1 VTAIRPHIL
10 VEETASVSPN
20 LVSLMLTSIAIA
32 LVMAGV
38 ALWVGWGLLG
48 AFLVYSLGGSMTL
61 ALLCAISVWRMR
73 AIETDPAE

>member
-1 VTAIRPHIL
+1 MF
-10 VEETASVSPN
+10 VEESADVNPN
-20 LVSLMLTSIAIA
+20 LVSLMISSIAIA

-61 ALLCAISVWRMR
+61 ALLCAIAVWRTR
-73 AIETDPAE
+73 EIGTGPAE

>member
-1 VTAIRPHIL
+1 MNT
-10 VEETASVSPN
+10 N

-38 ALWVGWGLLG
+38 SLWVGWGLLG

-61 ALLCAISVWRMR
+61 ALLCAIAVWRMR
-73 AIETDPAE
+73 EVESDPAE

>member
-1 VTAIRPHIL
+1 MF
-10 VEETASVSPN
+10 VEESADVNPN
-20 LVSLMLTSIAIA
+20 LVSLMITSIAIA

-61 ALLCAISVWRMR
+61 ALLCAIAAWRMR
-73 AIETDPAE
+73 GIETDPAE

>member
-1 VTAIRPHIL
+1 M
-10 VEETASVSPN
+10 SPN
-20 LVSLMLTSIAIA
+20 LLSLMLTSITIA
-32 LVMAGV
+32 LVMAAV

-73 AIETDPAE
+73 AIDPAE